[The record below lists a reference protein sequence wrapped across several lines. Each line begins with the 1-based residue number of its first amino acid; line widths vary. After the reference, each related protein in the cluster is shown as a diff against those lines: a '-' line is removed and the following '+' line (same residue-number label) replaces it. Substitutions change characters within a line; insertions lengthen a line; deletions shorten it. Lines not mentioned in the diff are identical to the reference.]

1 MRKIR
6 YVTLLPILMLLLL
19 STNNVSAAEH
29 KLVQL
34 YIHVFLH
41 NDGSAT
47 ITEKRNAYLTEGTE
61 SYDVIENLGDSKIT
75 DFVVEEDG
83 VIYEYIDDWDIDA
96 SQSEKAFKNGIIET
110 KNGYELAWGIGEYG
124 RHEYTI
130 QYNVTNFIKQLRDS
144 QILFW
149 RFVNDDMNTPPESLT
164 IEIEAD
170 RAITE
175 QNEKIWGFGFE
186 GRLNFVNG
194 KVV

>member
-1 MRKIR
+1 
-6 YVTLLPILMLLLL
+6 
-19 STNNVSAAEH
+19 
-29 KLVQL
+29 
-34 YIHVFLH
+34 
-41 NDGSAT
+41 
-47 ITEKRNAYLTEGTE
+47 
-61 SYDVIENLGDSKIT
+61 
-75 DFVVEEDG
+75 
-83 VIYEYIDDWDIDA
+83 
-96 SQSEKAFKNGIIET
+96 
-110 KNGYELAWGIGEYG
+110 NGYELAWGIGEYG

-194 KVV
+194 KVVAKNVEPLMAHNYATVLIKFPDQLFRAKEFIDKPFTEVKDEAFEGSDYGKEQNDISFKTFILAC